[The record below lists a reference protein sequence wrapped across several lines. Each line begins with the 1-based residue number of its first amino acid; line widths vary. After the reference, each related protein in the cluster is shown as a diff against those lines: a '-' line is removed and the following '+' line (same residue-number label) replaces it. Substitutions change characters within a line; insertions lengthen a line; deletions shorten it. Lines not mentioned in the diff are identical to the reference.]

1 MKAKRLGRLLQN
13 ASLAGAYRT
22 PEKSLGDLL
31 AAAAACGF
39 VVRRTKLLGASGKEG
54 LMRSLA
60 AALDFPQWF
69 GHNWDALADCLGDL
83 SWLPAKG
90 YLLILED
97 AADFCSRHEPE
108 CATALQLLGDAA
120 DAWRAQRVPFW
131 ALADVAPGRLPPL
144 PASE

>member
-1 MKAKRLGRLLQN
+1 MKATQLGRLLQN

-22 PEKSLGDLL
+22 PEKHLDDLL

-39 VVRRTKLLGASGKEG
+39 VVRRVKLSGVRGKQG

-60 AALDFPQWF
+60 ATLEFPQWF
-69 GHNWDALADCLGDL
+69 GYNWDALADCLGDL

-97 AADFCSRHEPE
+97 AAHFCSRHEPE
-108 CATALQLLGDAA
+108 CAAALQLLGEAA
-120 DAWRAQRVPFW
+120 DIWRAQGVPFW

-144 PASE
+144 PAGE